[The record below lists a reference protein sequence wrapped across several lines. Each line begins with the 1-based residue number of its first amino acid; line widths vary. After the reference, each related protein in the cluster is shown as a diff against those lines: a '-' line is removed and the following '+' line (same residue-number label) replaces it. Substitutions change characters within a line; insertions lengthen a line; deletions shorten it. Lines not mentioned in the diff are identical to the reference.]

1 MINQKYLTKQAKERG
16 EAAMQD
22 LPEKL
27 FEVYSNTDPYE
38 VYEMQDGSFSVR
50 GATDADGWTF
60 EDVKCDMEALRE
72 PLEDGTEWEA

>member
-16 EAAMQD
+16 EAAMQG

-50 GATDADGWTF
+50 GAQGRSENPYGVYSKDGF
-60 EDVKCDMEALRE
+60 RDECSDQVNSSS
-72 PLEDGTEWEA
+72 